1 MAFGR
6 YVTVDDGGRYVTF
19 HELNVGIKI
28 KLCVS
33 RVELS
38 HNNFLHRELSPPL
51 PHIVLRLKQVNFAV
65 TRFKKS
71 FCFFLVL
78 LVTRPRP
85 PLGQV
90 LVGTLNQQP
99 VMFIHQKLLK
109 HQYTIVCEI
118 YLLLVFS
125 KVSIS
130 KQKNVSERA
139 SITSLIG
146 K

>member
-51 PHIVLRLKQVNFAV
+51 PHIVLRLKQVNFEARLHDLKN
-65 TRFKKS
+65 RFV
-71 FCFFLVL
+71 FFLVL

-90 LVGTLNQQP
+90 LVGTLNHATCNVYSP
-99 VMFIHQKLLK
+99 KAFETSIHDC
-109 HQYTIVCEI
+109 V
-118 YLLLVFS
+118 
-125 KVSIS
+125 
-130 KQKNVSERA
+130 
-139 SITSLIG
+139 
-146 K
+146 